1 MPSMMTIL
9 SPLRVMMGLAIGFL
23 TLEMKTSLII
33 ATLLFAFMMEISLR
47 KY

>member
-9 SPLRVMMGLAIGFL
+9 SPFRVMMGLAIGFL
-23 TLEMKTSLII
+23 TVKMKTSLII
-33 ATLLFAFMMEISLR
+33 ATLLYTFMMEISLR